1 MHRYRAAA
9 HQAAQRALAG
19 AAVADN
25 KGVSD
30 ASHMREGGDCARTY
44 ERSEGNNGVKEI
56 IAPEAAELSA
66 AELSAAELSAAE
78 LPAPRAGA
86 EVDRMVTKES
96 TKSESAGL
104 VVGLAAECEAA
115 VVRQGAD
122 APQQERGEGG
132 GSRLSSLQAMSIG
145 RDFAREITSIQKVHN
160 FALCRSSPPHPP
172 FPPTPHNALKL
183 RGRACAR
190 R

>member
-56 IAPEAAELSA
+56 IAPEA